1 MIGALQRHAKS
12 RGLALG
18 VVALAAIA
26 WRTSAGAPPPRS
38 IEGIAAAL
46 GAASGGTVRPDD
58 FLWEERGGFLEETFL
73 GRRVLF
79 LASRAEGAPRDLYR
93 ARVRLTRGGRP
104 LSVSGVRNLTSTPD
118 GDDRDLTGAGHHV
131 AFATATPDGVQGVT
145 LLDLQGAPP
154 PAAGAPSRAIASI
167 DRWLATGTSRGLA
180 RTEIA
185 FAEAPSEAKFEVAQ
199 GALVLSLGAEA
210 VPAALDFATGV
221 LQTGRANPFAAA
233 ARSIPEPPRPG
244 GDVIADLLESAL
256 GPAAASPLRGVIAR
270 SPLAAGSRMD
280 PVAPGGPRLAAD
292 YPTDGGWPPAP
303 LVPVH
308 PTPFDG
314 EGFWH
319 VSPSIQGG
327 AEKSPPPLLEAI
339 VRPDPNNPSAIVHL
353 IAIDT
358 RRLDVHITPGVA
370 SPRPTTG
377 PHGSGLLPRSPGG
390 GAPPAAPA
398 SDKSAP
404 ASDKGAPASDKGA
417 SPAADSRVV
426 AVFVAGPASTSRSL
440 GFFGEGRLLAPL
452 VPGAP
457 SLAVRPDGRAVLG
470 AWPESASRDA
480 FVAIAQAPDALA
492 EVTDR
497 DAASAPPSFPPR
509 DATARI
515 GRAALCRTKA
525 GYLIHAF
532 APSVPAAS
540 LRAGLTLAGCTAA
553 LHLGASPSPLG
564 FAYVK
569 GAVAEGASDPVYTGT
584 PASPS
589 MTLPLDR
596 IAGPWPQEIG
606 VITLR
611 EPGPLTSAKSI
622 AWSPDAGTQP
632 PPAWLP
638 AVVSA
643 ETEQLG
649 AKVKL
654 HAFLP
659 ERVTFRIA
667 AGKDETVTSRGD
679 KPGPTEADRSAAL
692 ASFGVSVAKRGQRRG
707 LVIGGAQVSRPG
719 AAPVWLVLDGAR
731 VSISRPGDP
740 LAATGDATEV
750 TLVADERAL
759 LPTAREVGTQRPR
772 TAMCVLVDGTVLT
785 AHASFDTDEATT
797 EALLDAGCDRVVALD
812 RGAHD
817 GVFLH
822 RAGTDRAPEAGYEA
836 TAIYVLALPGAGTA
850 RDF

>member
-46 GAASGGTVRPDD
+46 GAASGGIVRPDD

-79 LASRAEGAPRDLYR
+79 LASRAEGAPRDLHR

-154 PAAGAPSRAIASI
+154 PAAGSLSRAFAAI
-167 DRWLATGTSRGLA
+167 DRWLATGTLRGLA

-185 FAEAPSEAKFEVAQ
+185 FAEAPSEVKFEVAQ
-199 GALVLSLGAEA
+199 GALVLSLGVEA
-210 VPAALDFATGV
+210 VPAALDFATGA

-233 ARSIPEPPRPG
+233 ARSISEPPRPG
-244 GDVIADLLESAL
+244 GDVLADLLDASF
-256 GPAAASPLRGVIAR
+256 GPAAASPLRGVITRA
-270 SPLAAGSRMD
+270 PLAVGPRME

-303 LVPVH
+303 LPPAH

-327 AEKSPPPLLEAI
+327 AEKAPPPLLEAI
-339 VRPDPNNPSAIVHL
+339 VRPDPSNPGAIVHL

-358 RRLDVHITPGVA
+358 RRLDVQITPGVA

-377 PHGSGLLPRSPGG
+377 PHGSGLLPRS
-390 GAPPAAPA
+390 
-398 SDKSAP
+398 
-404 ASDKGAPASDKGA
+404 
-417 SPAADSRVV
+417 VV
-426 AVFVAGPASTSRSL
+426 AVFVAGPAPTSRPV

-470 AWPESASRDA
+470 AWPESATRDA
-480 FVAIAQAPDALA
+480 FVAVAQAPDALA
-492 EVTDR
+492 ETTDR
-497 DAASAPPSFPPR
+497 DAASATPSFPPR
-509 DATARI
+509 DATARV

-553 LHLGASPSPLG
+553 LHLGVSPAPLG

-569 GAVAEGASDPVYTGT
+569 ATVAEGASEPVYTGT
-584 PASPS
+584 SASPS
-589 MTLPLDR
+589 MTLPLDQ

-606 VITLR
+606 LITLR
-611 EPGPLTSAKSI
+611 EPGPSTAAKSV

-638 AVVSA
+638 AVLSA
-643 ETEQLG
+643 EMEQLG

-659 ERVTFRIA
+659 ERVAFRIA

-679 KPGPTEADRSAAL
+679 KPTEADRTAAL

-719 AAPVWLVLDGAR
+719 ATPVWLVLDGAR

-740 LAATGDATEV
+740 LPATADATEV

-772 TAMCVLVDGTVLT
+772 TAMCVLVDGTVLA

-817 GVFLH
+817 GVFTH

-836 TAIYVLALPGAGTA
+836 TAIYVLGLPGAGTA
-850 RDF
+850 RGF